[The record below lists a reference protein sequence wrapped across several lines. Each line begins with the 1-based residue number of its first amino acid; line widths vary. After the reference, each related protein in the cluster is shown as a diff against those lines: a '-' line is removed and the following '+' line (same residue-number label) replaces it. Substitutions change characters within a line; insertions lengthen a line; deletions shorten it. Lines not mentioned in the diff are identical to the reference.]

1 MPRRKCEVWLVS
13 LAAPDSNNC
22 PLAGNVK
29 PSAAEQESFVPMPPP
44 APPDPAASLV
54 LQRRLLRNC
63 RSAGGRLK
71 MADSLGTKLSGR
83 DLLTR
88 ILVAKRVLDR
98 VLGVDERR
106 VGVMLPPTAAGA
118 IVNAALALSG
128 RVAVNL
134 NYTLAQPILDICI
147 ERAGLRHVIS
157 SPVFLA
163 RVKLSVGDRLLDA
176 GDLKK
181 LATGLDKA
189 AGWLHATVTPLPLLE
204 RLLGLHRLRPDD
216 VLTIVFTSGSTGD
229 PKGVVLSEENV
240 CSNVRAIDQLLHLSA
255 ADVALGVL
263 PFFHSYGYTTTLWT
277 PLVLEPA
284 VVYHADP
291 RDAQVVGRLAR
302 EYHATILMATP
313 TFLRIY
319 VRRTPAEDFSSLE
332 AVFGAAEK
340 LPRDV
345 SEAFERKFGV
355 RPSEAYGA
363 TELAPLVAANVP
375 PSRHVPGRPVDSRE
389 GTVGQ
394 PIAGSRAKITD
405 RDGLRELPLGEEGL
419 LWIAG
424 PNVMQGYLDRP
435 DLTAQVVRDGW
446 YCTGDI
452 ARLDAEGFITITG
465 RESRFSKIG
474 GEMVP
479 HISVEEAIN
488 EELGAADGDLLAVV
502 TAVPDRSKGERLVVF
517 HLPTDRDLAA
527 VAARLRERGL
537 PNLWVPSPDSFAAI
551 DELPVLGTG
560 KLDLRRLSEMARERF
575 AEAPQ
580 A

>member
-1 MPRRKCEVWLVS
+1 M
-13 LAAPDSNNC
+13 
-22 PLAGNVK
+22 
-29 PSAAEQESFVPMPPP
+29 P
-44 APPDPAASLV
+44 APPVADPAVADV
-54 LQRRLLRNC
+54 LQRRMLRAC
-63 RSAGGRLK
+63 RTAGGRLK
-71 MADSLGTKLSGR
+71 MADSLGTKLTGR
-83 DLLTR
+83 ELLTR

-98 VLGVDERR
+98 VLGPNERR
-106 VGVMLPPTAAGA
+106 VGVLLPPTAGAA

-134 NYTLAQPILDICI
+134 NYTSAQPILDLCI
-147 ERAGLRHVIS
+147 ERAGLAHVIS
-157 SPVFLA
+157 SPLFLG
-163 RVKLSVGDRLLDA
+163 RVKLSVGDKLLDA

-181 LATGLDKA
+181 LATAADKA
-189 AGWLHATVTPLPLLE
+189 IGFLQATVLPLPLLE
-204 RLLGLHRLRPDD
+204 RILGLHRLRPDD
-216 VLTIVFTSGSTGD
+216 VLTVIFTSGSTGD
-229 PKGVVLSEENV
+229 PKGVVLTEENV
-240 CSNVRAIDQLLHLSA
+240 CSNVRAIDQLLHLSP

-340 LPRDV
+340 LPKEV
-345 SEAFERKFGV
+345 SDAFEQKFGV

-375 PSRHVPGRPVDSRE
+375 PSRHVPGRPVDARE

-394 PIAGSRAKITD
+394 PIVGCRARITD
-405 RDGLRELPLGEEGL
+405 REGERELPLGQEGL
-419 LWIAG
+419 LWITG

-435 DLTAQVVRDGW
+435 DLTSQVVKDGW

-479 HISVEEAIN
+479 HLSVEEAIN
-488 EELGAADGDLLAVV
+488 EALGASDGDLLAVV
-502 TAVPDRSKGERLVVF
+502 TAVPDRAKGERLVVF
-517 HLPTDRDLAA
+517 HLPTDRDLGGV
-527 VAARLRERGL
+527 VAALRDRGL
-537 PNLWVPSPDSFAAI
+537 PNLWVPGADSFAEI
-551 DELPVLGTG
+551 PELPVLGSG
-560 KLDLRRLSEMARERF
+560 KLDLRRLGEMARERF
-575 AEAPQ
+575 TEAG

>member
-1 MPRRKCEVWLVS
+1 MPS
-13 LAAPDSNNC
+13 Q
-22 PLAGNVK
+22 
-29 PSAAEQESFVPMPPP
+29 SAAHPV
-44 APPDPAASLV
+44 AASDHAADLV
-54 LQRRLLRNC
+54 LQRRMLRAL
-63 RSAGGRLK
+63 RAAAGRLK
-71 MADSLGTKLSGR
+71 MADSLGTKLTGR
-83 DLLTR
+83 ELLTR

-98 VLGVDERR
+98 VLGPDEKR
-106 VGVMLPPTAAGA
+106 VGVLLPPTAGAA

-134 NYTLAQPILDICI
+134 NYTSTQPILDICI
-147 ERAGLRHVIS
+147 ERAGLAHVIS
-157 SPVFLA
+157 SPLFLS
-163 RVKLSVGDRLLDA
+163 RVKLEVGDRLLDA

-181 LATGLDKA
+181 LATSADKLL
-189 AGWLHATVTPLPLLE
+189 GFLQATAVPLPLLE
-204 RLLGLHRLRPDD
+204 RMLGLHRMRPDD
-216 VLTIVFTSGSTGD
+216 VLTVIFTSGSTGD

-240 CSNVRAIDQLLHLSA
+240 CSNVRAINQLLHLSP

-277 PLVLEPA
+277 PLVLDPA

-340 LPRDV
+340 LPKEV
-345 SEAFERKFGV
+345 SDAFEQKFGV

-375 PSRHVPGRPVDSRE
+375 PARHVPGRPADARE

-394 PIAGSRAKITD
+394 PIAGCRARITD
-405 RDGLRELPLGEEGL
+405 REGTRELPVGEEGL

-435 DLTAQVVRDGW
+435 DLTAQVVHDGW

-452 ARLDAEGFITITG
+452 ARLDREGFITITG

-479 HISVEEAIN
+479 HLSVEEAVN
-488 EELGAADGDLLAVV
+488 EALGAADGELLAVV
-502 TAVPDRSKGERLVVF
+502 TAVPDRAKGERLVVF
-517 HLPTDRDLAA
+517 HLPTEREIGGV
-527 VAARLRERGL
+527 VAALREKGL
-537 PNLWVPSPDSFAAI
+537 PNLWVPGADAFAVI
-551 DELPVLGTG
+551 EEMPVLGSG
-560 KLDLRRLSEMARERF
+560 KLDLRRLGELARERF
-575 AEAPQ
+575 GEA
-580 A
+580 AT